1 MSIYGRLCIL
11 GFLLLVLGVG
21 AAPAQPDADSVFRP
35 RAVWP
40 AQAGPQAATDLRTG
54 AGTPGPSDWQNHAD
68 YTIDARLDTSARSL
82 SGTVTIQYTN
92 NSPSPLSSLWLLVG
106 SDRSGSGQQP
116 ADGIEIQ
123 TISVT
128 HGTTEYTPTMVAAGT
143 RRQVRLREP
152 VAGGGNTA
160 QLTLSYTIPLSPDD
174 VPGWAAL
181 PSGDLYGV
189 GRWYPRVAAYSSQH
203 GWAAPPTRASLA
215 EYGSFNYAVTVPAR
229 LIVAGSGT
237 LMNPNDV
244 LTADQRRR
252 LMRAR
257 DSQQKV
263 AIIPPGQAGT
273 PDARPQTSGTMTWQF
288 QMNGVRDVAWA
299 ASPAFIWNGAQFPRP
314 GRRDGLAMSYYP
326 PSAMGG
332 RAWNRST
339 YHTQKAVAFYSKT
352 LYAYPW
358 NNAVSVTG
366 PGGGR
371 AFPGLSLC
379 PQSATGATLFGC
391 TVRNQSYNWFPG
403 IVGSNRSRHPWMAN
417 GLRSFVSTRAHRHLY
432 DGEFSS
438 QGAEPIPS
446 PSGMTQ
452 KMGTTT
458 SPILAP
464 SSLEPDSF
472 LEHDKPA
479 FGLQLLRGYILG
491 AEQFDYALRQYVRR
505 WAFRVSRPRDFF
517 RALSDA
523 SGDDLSWFW
532 TGWYA
537 STWSVDLSVTS
548 VSYRN
553 DTPKDGAKIEFSL
566 HQPMPMPVRATV
578 VESDGD
584 THHLHLPVEV
594 WRTGPTHTDIVNTN
608 SPLDRITIDPD
619 EHLPDANRANNTW
632 TAPES

>member
-1 MSIYGRLCIL
+1 MSTHGRLCFL
-11 GFLLLVLGVG
+11 GVVLLVLGMG
-21 AAPAQPDADSVFRP
+21 TAGAQPDADSVFHP

-40 AQAGPQAATDLRTG
+40 AQTSPQAATDLRTG
-54 AGTPGPSDWQNHAD
+54 AGHPGPSDWQNHAD
-68 YTIDARLDTSARSL
+68 YTIEARLDTSARSL

-106 SDRSGSGQQP
+106 GEQSATQQRTG
-116 ADGIEIQ
+116 GIKIQ

-128 HGTTEYTPTMVAAGT
+128 RGTTQYDPTTVAVGG

-152 VAGGGNTA
+152 VAAGGGTVK
-160 QLTLSYTIPLSPDD
+160 LTLTYTIRLSRDG
-174 VPGWAAL
+174 VPGWTAL
-181 PSGDLYGV
+181 PSGDLYGM
-189 GRWYPRVAAYSSQH
+189 GRWCPRVAAYSPH
-203 GWAAPPTRASLA
+203 NGWAASPTQPARAPLA
-215 EYGSFNYAVTVPAR
+215 EYGSFNYAVTLPAR
-229 LIVAGSGT
+229 FIVAGSGT

-257 DSQQKV
+257 DSRQKV
-263 AIIPPGQAGT
+263 AIITPDQAGA
-273 PDARPQTSGTMTWQF
+273 PDTRPQSSGTMTWRF

-299 ASPAFIWNGAQFPRP
+299 ASPAFIWNGAKFSRP
-314 GRRDGLAMSYYP
+314 GKRDGLAMSYYP

-332 RAWNRST
+332 EAWNRST

-358 NNAVSVTG
+358 NNAISVAG
-366 PGGGR
+366 PGGGA

-379 PQSATGATLFGC
+379 SPSATGATLFGC
-391 TVRNQSYNWFPG
+391 AVRNQSYNWFPG
-403 IVGSNRSRHPWMAN
+403 IVGSNLSRHPWMAK
-417 GLRSFVSTRAHRHLY
+417 GLRAFVSTQAHRRLY
-432 DGEFSS
+432 DGEFSG
-438 QGAEPIPS
+438 QEPS
-446 PSGMTQ
+446 PSTMAERL
-452 KMGTTT
+452 GTDT

-464 SSLEPDSF
+464 PRLGPNSF
-472 LEHDKPA
+472 SERDKPA
-479 FGLQLLRGYILG
+479 FGLQLLRSYVLG
-491 AEQFDYALRQYVRR
+491 AERLDYALQQYVQR
-505 WAFRVSRPRDFF
+505 WAFRVPRPRDFF
-517 RALSDA
+517 RAVSDA

-553 DTPKDGAKIEFSL
+553 EAPANGATVTFSL

-594 WRTGPTHTDIVNTN
+594 WRTGSTHTSVVDSD
-608 SPLDRITIDPD
+608 SPLDRVTVDPD
-619 EHLPDANRANNTW
+619 GHLPDADRANNTW